1 MADRTTGL
9 AVALCLALA
18 AMPVTAAHAQVFAE
32 FGAGATWSSI
42 LVRDTIVDGFTA
54 QPAIAPTL
62 GIAVGTPLGPKYEV
76 AVGLA
81 WARSDLQQKQTEGS
95 RDIIPLTV
103 WTGTLDLRWRFR
115 SWASA
120 QASIGAVKYSAADE
134 GRQAT
139 LFRNDQPL
147 EPTVGLGVRVDH
159 PLGRNFLV
167 ALDLEWGLHRF
178 RTQAMSEAGFG
189 SRMVNRVF
197 LGATLR
203 WSNAETTR

>member
-1 MADRTTGL
+1 MADGL
-9 AVALCLALA
+9 RRLAIALGA
-18 AMPVTAAHAQVFAE
+18 AIAAAPVTAVHAQVFAE

-62 GIAVGTPLGPKYEV
+62 GLAIGTPVGSKYEV
-76 AVGLA
+76 AIGIS
-81 WARSDLQQKQTEGS
+81 WAHSDLVQKQAEGS

-103 WTGTLDLRWRFR
+103 WTGTLDLRWQFMP
-115 SWASA
+115 WVSA
-120 QASIGAVKYSAADE
+120 QASVGAVKYSAAEE
-134 GRQAT
+134 GREAT
-139 LFRNDQPL
+139 MFRSDQPL

-159 PLGRNFLV
+159 PLGQHFLV
-167 ALDLEWGLHRF
+167 ALDLEWGFHRF
-178 RTQAMSEAGFG
+178 RTQALDEVGFG
-189 SRMVNRVF
+189 YRGVNRVF